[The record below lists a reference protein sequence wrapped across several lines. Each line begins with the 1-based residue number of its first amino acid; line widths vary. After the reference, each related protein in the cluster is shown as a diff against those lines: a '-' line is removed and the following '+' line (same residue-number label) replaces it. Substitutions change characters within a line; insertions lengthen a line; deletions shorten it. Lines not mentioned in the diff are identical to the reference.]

1 MAPWIERPTLRL
13 DMDSP
18 PERRFAAVPADAIQ
32 AGKTLLASIMRL
44 MPPAA
49 KLLAHLVR
57 LRTASRFHAEAIS
70 LANHFGVDWR
80 AIIIANISYDLMI
93 ANIGC
98 STVALPTP
106 RGPVLARNMDWWPED
121 LLAQASYLVHCERGA
136 VRLFSN
142 AGWPGAIGVVSGMS
156 ARGFALVL
164 NAVLGPE
171 RSSKL
176 GYPVL
181 LHLRR
186 VLEDARDFDEALRL
200 LTDQHL
206 AVGGLITLVGCDNK
220 QRVVVERTPKRHGLR
235 WPNGDE
241 PLIAT
246 NDYRLLFK
254 PATCEELEVCRTTCS
269 RFDALQEFFASHRPD
284 RDVEDAE
291 LLYILSDPRVIQE
304 ITAQH
309 IVFRPRDQAARLYV
323 PRRLLAMNHAHADA
337 ASIA

>member
-1 MAPWIERPTLRL
+1 MAPWIERPTLRF
-13 DMDSP
+13 DMSSP
-18 PERRFAAVPADAIQ
+18 PERRYASVPTEAIQSGQRLLAAVLREI
-32 AGKTLLASIMRL
+32 
-44 MPPAA
+44 PPAA
-49 KLLAHLVR
+49 KLLADAVR
-57 LRTASRFHAEAIS
+57 LRTANRFHAEAVG
-70 LANHFGVDWR
+70 LAHHVGASWR
-80 AIIIANISYDLMI
+80 DLVLANISYDLMLTFL
-93 ANIGC
+93 GC

-121 LLAQASYLVHCERGA
+121 LLAQASYLVHYERGG

-164 NAVLGPE
+164 NAALGPE
-171 RSSKL
+171 TPSKL

-186 VLEDARDFDEALRL
+186 VLEDAHDFDAALRL

-206 AVGGLITLVGCDNK
+206 AVGGLITLVGSDNR
-220 QRVVVERTPKRHGLR
+220 QRVVIERTPKRHALR
-235 WPNGDE
+235 WPKGDE

-254 PATCEELEVCRTTCS
+254 PATSEELEVCRTTCS
-269 RFDALQEFFASHRPD
+269 RFDALQQFFANHRPD

-291 LLYILSDPRVIQE
+291 LLYILSDAGVIQG

-309 IVFRPRDQAARLYV
+309 IVVRPRDQAIRLFV
-323 PRRLLAMNHAHADA
+323 PRRLLVAGREQAEVS
-337 ASIA
+337 SIA